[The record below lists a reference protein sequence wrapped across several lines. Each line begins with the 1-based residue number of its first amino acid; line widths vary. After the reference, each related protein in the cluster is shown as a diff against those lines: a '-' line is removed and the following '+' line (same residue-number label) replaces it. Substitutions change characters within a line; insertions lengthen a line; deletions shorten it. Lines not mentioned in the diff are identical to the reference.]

1 VRALHH
7 SPVTLHFAIL
17 HHTGVPHPHF
27 DLMFESIEGA
37 PLTTFRLPAWPLTQ
51 PAAIE
56 KLPDHRRDYLTY
68 EGPLSNNRGTVKR
81 IAAGTFHLQI
91 QSDDVIT
98 LDLDS
103 GLRLTLAKTAAGWSA
118 RVDQTP

>member
-1 VRALHH
+1 MSADLRRAAQILRAQCGDRVR
-7 SPVTLHFAIL
+7 
-17 HHTGVPHPHF
+17 
-27 DLMFESIEGA
+27 ESFVLA

-81 IAAGTFHLQI
+81 VAGGTFHFQVR
-91 QSDDVIT
+91 SDDAIT
-98 LDLDS
+98 LDLDNTI
-103 GLRLTLAKTAAGWSA
+103 RLTLTKTAAGWSA